1 MVWFAEAYSEPRE
14 TFKMERFVE
23 LLSQKVPSTE
33 FRIRPWFVRT
43 LSTTRELLYQNF
55 SVFCMKL
62 NDLDAPHQNAS
73 PHSSISTSFSPVAFT
88 NVGIRPKNFL
98 TFSFNPFVTLLRK
111 FKAIPSA
118 SPTLLNLN
126 PEYHSKNG
134 KIFIKSAI

>member
-14 TFKMERFVE
+14 TLRWSVLWNCFRKKFHLRCF
-23 LLSQKVPSTE
+23 TE
-33 FRIRPWFVRT
+33 FRIRRWFVRT
-43 LSTTRELLYQNF
+43 LSTTRELSYQNF
-55 SVFCMKL
+55 SVFCVKL

-73 PHSSISTSFSPVAFT
+73 PHSSLSTSFSPVAFT

-98 TFSFNPFVTLLRK
+98 TFSFNPFVTLIRK

-126 PEYHSKNG
+126 SEYHSK
-134 KIFIKSAI
+134 KW